1 MHLFVREA
9 CRTLRIIEMKNLI
22 KKYLEESISPDEQAL
37 LKSWVQ
43 QSDENRNLFEKEIIA
58 CDARSEFDFDI
69 KVALERFNHSI
80 SQKRSAFKVRRLNII
95 YRYAAV
101 FIGIGA
107 LGFMSRALILDS
119 GVKTENLIAT
129 AESSQDVDAIVIKLA
144 DGTIQILD
152 EDEEVGITDAQG
164 NLVASKKD
172 ATLRF
177 EKSSSSVTELVY
189 NEITIPNGKKLKLE
203 LSDGSLVWLNS
214 GTYFKFPQQFISSK
228 KTRSVFLVGE
238 AFFEIAK
245 DKTLPFIVNA
255 GELDVKVLGT
265 KFNVSAY
272 EANDAVATTLV
283 EGSVSVCRDLVPEI
297 KTVLV
302 PNEQLR
308 YNIQLKS
315 MTKEIVEVTIYTAWM
330 EGKLIINNLRF
341 KEILRRLERRDD
353 ITIIN
358 KAKNLDNEMFRG
370 AFKNESVEEVLQT
383 MAISTPFNYSI
394 NNKIITITNK

>member
-1 MHLFVREA
+1 M
-9 CRTLRIIEMKNLI
+9 TNLI

-37 LKSWVQ
+37 LKRWVQ
-43 QSDENRNLFEKEIIA
+43 ESDKNRNLFEKEIKA
-58 CDARSEFDFDI
+58 CDARSEFDT
-69 KVALERFNHSI
+69 KAALERFNLRVS
-80 SQKRSAFKVRRLNII
+80 KKRRLNII
-95 YRYAAV
+95 YRYAAI
-101 FIGIGA
+101 FIGIVT
-107 LGFMSRALILDS
+107 LGFISRALIFDS
-119 GVKTENLIAT
+119 GVKSEISIVT
-129 AESSQDVDAIVIKLA
+129 AESSLGVDAIVIKLA
-144 DGTIQILD
+144 DGTVQVLD
-152 EDEEVGITDAQG
+152 DDDKEVGIKDAQG
-164 NLVASKKD
+164 NLVASKKA

-177 EKSSSSVTELVY
+177 KKSSSFINELVY

-203 LSDGSLVWLNS
+203 LSDNSIVWLNS